1 MSNKMTLTCI
11 EVLARAYY
19 GLDLIGSA
27 TKTEKQARRLSIRSS
42 LKLQWMD
49 ADHRITEQ
57 GLWEL
62 RRAINKQRDREE
74 KEKQRLRQI
83 DRQWRE
89 RNKSRA

>member
-1 MSNKMTLTCI
+1 MSQGITQTGVEI
-11 EVLARAYY
+11 LARAYY

-27 TKTEKQARRLSIRSS
+27 THGKKQARRVSIKCCIRGG
-42 LKLQWMD
+42 LITV
-49 ADHRITEQ
+49 DHQITEQ

-62 RRAINKQRDREE
+62 RRAINKQRDKEV